1 MKIKTDTP
9 LAKKARE
16 GVMEF
21 LLMNHP
27 LDCPICDQGGEC
39 DLQDQ
44 SMAFGSDRGR
54 FTDVKRSVVDKN
66 LGPLVKTVMTRCI
79 QCTRS
84 DYVAYI
90 FYGGK
95 LFDSF
100 SYVDETT
107 FRPTPLNLKCFIENS
122 FIDMICTIANFL
134 KLNLLGSNFRLGLST
149 FLIQNLFRSREKWKN
164 IQGN

>member
-1 MKIKTDTP
+1 MCLILGMKIKTDTP

-54 FTDVKRSVVDKN
+54 FTEMKRSVVDKN

-79 QCTRS
+79 QCTRLES
-84 DYVAYI
+84 GCITSLVSRNLLSEAEI
-90 FYGGK
+90 FSCK
-95 LFDSF
+95 
-100 SYVDETT
+100 
-107 FRPTPLNLKCFIENS
+107 NI
-122 FIDMICTIANFL
+122 
-134 KLNLLGSNFRLGLST
+134 LNLLAFLG
-149 FLIQNLFRSREKWKN
+149 NLFYAVLSERVIIIRMPEQNVNFFKGS
-164 IQGN
+164 